1 MNKKIIGWGIV
12 GINSLVLLGNW
23 IRVLVN
29 PDAEYAF
36 NFGLTVVMIFV
47 YIIGFILVFSK
58 EKEE

>member
-23 IRVLVN
+23 IRMIVN
-29 PDAEYAF
+29 TDTEYEF
-36 NFGLTVVMIFV
+36 NFGLTVLMIFV
-47 YIIGFILVFSK
+47 YIIGFVLVFSK